1 MENLRKRAERERAE
15 ATLYAATNFARD
27 LLSVSDN
34 MSRALAA
41 VSPDARENAD
51 EMTKNLLA
59 GVELTERELL
69 KVFERYN
76 IRKVETVGAKFDPNF
91 HQALFEVPTKDH
103 PPGTVVQEMQSG
115 FAIGERCLRPAM
127 VGVAKARAKGGFHY
141 KVCHCRLVPAI
152 HLSASALVDP
162 WVAGTSPAMTMWVLG
177 RHFRLL
183 QRIAQIAA
191 APSRPEPVTTVLGT
205 ILPMRATSSGLR
217 SSEPKSF
224 SSA

>member
-1 MENLRKRAERERAE
+1 METPIAVEPDAKDLEIAQLKEEAAQYKDRLLRTAADMENLRKRAERERAE

-27 LLSVSDN
+27 LLSVADN

-103 PPGTVVQEMQSG
+103 PPARSSRRCSPASPSASG
-115 FAIGERCLRPAM
+115 ACGRRWWAWRRRGL
-127 VGVAKARAKGGFHY
+127 KAGFHY
-141 KVCHCRLVPAI
+141 KVWHCRACPGNPL
-152 HLSASALVDP
+152 
-162 WVAGTSPAMTMWVLG
+162 
-177 RHFRLL
+177 FR
-183 QRIAQIAA
+183 
-191 APSRPEPVTTVLGT
+191 E
-205 ILPMRATSSGLR
+205 RAC
-217 SSEPKSF
+217 
-224 SSA
+224 